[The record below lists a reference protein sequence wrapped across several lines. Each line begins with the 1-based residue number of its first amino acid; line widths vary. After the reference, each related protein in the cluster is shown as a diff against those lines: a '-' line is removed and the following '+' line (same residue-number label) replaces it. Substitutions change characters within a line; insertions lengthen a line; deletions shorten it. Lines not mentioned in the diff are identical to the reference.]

1 MVRSRQPTMRA
12 DGIAFG
18 SCLLVSLIMLVLPDG
33 AQLQLTHVMST
44 VLVAPYQKLRNF
56 GEDVARV
63 RGENA
68 QLAAR
73 VEILEAQLA
82 AAGRAAADAG
92 RGSGLPVLDPGF
104 TGPLAPCEVIG
115 RTRARYASM
124 MQIISAERLGWRP
137 GLAVVDEGGYLGR
150 LHTITDPHTAWVELL
165 TSPDM
170 ALGVELE
177 RTGLLGVL
185 RPRAGSFVL
194 EMVGRDEDVVEGD
207 RVITSGIA
215 EVRDFAAGAA
225 RDPVPRGLPVG
236 EVEAVSIPSDDIFKR
251 IEVRPLA
258 DFRRNSVVFVVGV
271 GSIRIVP
278 RPVLPDTTRN
288 VPAAAAPD
296 TTLGDT

>member
-1 MVRSRQPTMRA
+1 MRA

-18 SCLLVSLIMLVLPDG
+18 SCLLASLLMLALPDG
-33 AQLQLTHVMST
+33 AQLQLTHVMSM
-44 VLVAPYQKLRNF
+44 VLVVPYQKVRNF

-68 QLAAR
+68 RLAGR
-73 VEILEAQLA
+73 VEVLEAELA
-82 AAGRAAADAG
+82 AADRAARDGA
-92 RGSGLPVLDPGF
+92 RGGGLPVLAPGF

-124 MQIISAERLGWRP
+124 LQITSSERLPWRP
-137 GLAVVDEGGYLGR
+137 GLAVVDGGGYLGR
-150 LHTITDPHTAWVELL
+150 LHTITDAHTAWVELL
-165 TSPDM
+165 ISPDM

-177 RTGLLGVL
+177 RSGLLGVL

-194 EMVGRDEDVVEGD
+194 EMVGRDEDVQPGD

-236 EVEAVSIPSDDIFKR
+236 EVDEVSVPSDEIFKR

-271 GSIRIVP
+271 GNIRIEP
-278 RPVLPDTTRN
+278 RPVLPDTTLEAR
-288 VPAAAAPD
+288 PAAAAD
-296 TTLGDT
+296 STLGAM

>member
-18 SCLLVSLIMLVLPDG
+18 SCLLVSLLMLVLPDST
-33 AQLQLTHVMST
+33 QLQLTHVLSA
-44 VLVAPYQKLRNF
+44 VLVAPYQKVRNF
-56 GEDVARV
+56 SEDVARV

-68 QLAAR
+68 RLSTQ
-73 VEILEAQLA
+73 VELLEAQMA
-82 AAGRAAADAG
+82 AANRTVGDGA
-92 RGSGLPVLDPGF
+92 RGDGLPVLAPGF

-124 MQIISAERLGWRP
+124 MQITTTERLTWRP
-137 GLAVVDEGGYLGR
+137 GLAVVDAGGYLGR
-150 LHTITDPHTAWVELL
+150 VHTITDAHTAWVELL

-194 EMVGRDEDVVEGD
+194 EMVGRDEDVQPGD

-215 EVRDFAAGAA
+215 EVRDFAQGAA

-236 EVEAVSIPSDDIFKR
+236 EVDKVTIPSDDIFKR

-258 DFRRNSVVFVVGV
+258 DFRRNAIVFVVGV
-271 GSIRIVP
+271 GSIRIEP
-278 RPVLPDTTRN
+278 RPVLPDTVRE
-288 VPAAAAPD
+288 PGAAAAAD
-296 TTLGDT
+296 TVREAR

>member
-1 MVRSRQPTMRA
+1 MRA

-18 SCLLVSLIMLVLPDG
+18 SCLLASLLMLVLPDG
-33 AQLQLTHVMST
+33 AQLQLTHVLST
-44 VLVAPYQKLRNF
+44 VLVAPYQKVRNF
-56 GEDVARV
+56 SEDVARV

-68 QLAAR
+68 RLAAH
-73 VEILEAQLA
+73 VELLEASLA
-82 AAGRAAADAG
+82 AESRAAADHA
-92 RGSGLPVLDPGF
+92 RGGGLPILDPGF

-124 MQIISAERLGWRP
+124 LQIKTAEFVGWRP
-137 GLAVVDEGGYLGR
+137 GLAVVDAGGYLGR

-177 RTGLLGVL
+177 RSGLLGVL

-194 EMVGRDEDVVEGD
+194 EMVGRDEDVQPGD

-215 EVRDFAAGAA
+215 EIREFAASAA

-236 EVEAVSIPSDDIFKR
+236 EVEEVSVPSDEIFKR

-258 DFRRNSVVFVVGV
+258 DFRRNAIVFVVGV
-271 GSIRIVP
+271 GSIRLEP
-278 RPVLPDTTRN
+278 RPVVPDSTLDAQ
-288 VPAAAAPD
+288 PAAAAD
-296 TTLGDT
+296 TTLGAM